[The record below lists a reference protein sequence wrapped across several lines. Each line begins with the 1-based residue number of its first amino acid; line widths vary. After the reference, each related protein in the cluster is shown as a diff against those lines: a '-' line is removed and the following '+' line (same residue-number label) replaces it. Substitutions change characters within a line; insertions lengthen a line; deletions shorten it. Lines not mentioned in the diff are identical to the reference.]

1 LALTPTETPPPG
13 RRTATLIAGGSAL
26 GALLALAVYLGLP
39 KPPKQPPTTTSA
51 LPLTITGVQVSA
63 VPSGTGFVAEATVS
77 VANSGTTSQSTTL
90 AGTIDYG
97 GGEVATFPSTPVTVA
112 ASSSTTVT
120 LESTL
125 IPSTYAGQT
134 LSAALALSNGATF
147 TTSFTLPALATAT
160 GQATIEIS
168 SVQVSQPVIAGN
180 PVTVTVTLINT
191 GTATGTVTVSGD
203 IELGGTVVATL
214 D

>member
-1 LALTPTETPPPG
+1 LALTPSETPPPG

-39 KPPKQPPTTTSA
+39 KPPKQPPPTTSS
-51 LPLTITGVQVSA
+51 LPLTITGAQVSA

-77 VANSGTTSQSTTL
+77 IANSSTASQSTTL

-112 ASSSTTVT
+112 ASSSTTVN

-134 LSAALALSNGATF
+134 LSAAFALSNGATF
-147 TTSFTLPALATAT
+147 TTSFTVPVSLAT
-160 GQATIEIS
+160 GQAAIEIS

-180 PVTVTVTLINT
+180 PVTVTVTLSNT
-191 GTATGTVTVSGD
+191 GTATGTVTVSGN

>member
-1 LALTPTETPPPG
+1 MALTPSETPPPG

-39 KPPKQPPTTTSA
+39 KPPKQPPTTMSS
-51 LPLTITGVQVSA
+51 LPLTITGAQVSA

-77 VANSGTTSQSTTL
+77 VANSGTASQSTTL

-97 GGEVATFPSTPVTVA
+97 GGQVATFPSTPVTVA

-120 LESTL
+120 LESTP

-134 LSAALALSNGATF
+134 LSAAFALSNGATF
-147 TTSFTLPALATAT
+147 TTSFTVPASLAT
-160 GQATIEIS
+160 GQAAIVIS

-180 PVTVTVTLINT
+180 PVTVTVTLSNT
-191 GTATGTVTVSGD
+191 GTATGTVTVSGN